1 MSAATVTPQS
11 LRGHFLIATPYL
23 GDPRFHGAVVYLCD
37 HSDVGALGVMVNRP
51 LEISLGEVLE
61 QLDMEGGE
69 LDCPVFS
76 GGPVEPER
84 GFVLHEPAM
93 TWQATTPISNDIML
107 TISSDVLA
115 SIGEGEGPP
124 RYRVALGYSGW
135 GEGQLESELAGNAWL
150 TCPANAELL
159 FGSGWENLYSAVLR
173 QLGIDLNQLSDSIGH
188 A

>member
-1 MSAATVTPQS
+1 
-11 LRGHFLIATPYL
+11 
-23 GDPRFHGAVVYLCD
+23 
-37 HSDVGALGVMVNRP
+37 
-51 LEISLGEVLE
+51 
-61 QLDMEGGE
+61 
-69 LDCPVFS
+69 
-76 GGPVEPER
+76 
-84 GFVLHEPAM
+84 M

-107 TISSDVLA
+107 TTSRDVLA

-135 GEGQLESELAGNAWL
+135 SEGQLESELAGNAWL

-159 FGSGWENLYSAVLR
+159 FGSDWENLYSAVLR

>member
-1 MSAATVTPQS
+1 MSVVTAVPQS

-23 GDPRFHGAVVYLCD
+23 SDPRFHGAVVYLCD
-37 HSDVGALGVMVNRP
+37 HSDDGALGVMVNRP
-51 LEISLGEVLE
+51 LDISLGEVLE

-69 LDCPVFS
+69 LDYPVFS

-93 TWQATTPISNDIML
+93 TWQATTSISNDIML
-107 TISSDVLA
+107 TTSSDVLVA
-115 SIGEGEGPP
+115 IGDGDGPP

-135 GEGQLESELAGNAWL
+135 DEGQLETELAGNAWL
-150 TCPANAELL
+150 TCPASAELL
-159 FGSGWENLYSAVLR
+159 FGSDWNKLYGAVLR
-173 QLGIDLNQLSDSIGH
+173 QLGIDLTQLSDSIGH